1 MSRGTPSGSSTVKG
15 FRIPNG
21 HARQSCSVL
30 SLSWSFGSKEV
41 SRERSTKSVPARQD
55 SRDQSEH
62 NHLYFFIELG
72 KVAEGET
79 GSYICSLEFIKLAY
93 TYIES

>member
-1 MSRGTPSGSSTVKG
+1 MARSVQGKS
-15 FRIPNG
+15 
-21 HARQSCSVL
+21 HAVL
-30 SLSWSFGSKEV
+30 SLPWSFGSKEI
-41 SRERSTKSVPARQD
+41 SRERSTKSVPLCQD

-79 GSYICSLEFIKLAY
+79 GSYICCLEFIKLAY
-93 TYIES
+93 TYRES